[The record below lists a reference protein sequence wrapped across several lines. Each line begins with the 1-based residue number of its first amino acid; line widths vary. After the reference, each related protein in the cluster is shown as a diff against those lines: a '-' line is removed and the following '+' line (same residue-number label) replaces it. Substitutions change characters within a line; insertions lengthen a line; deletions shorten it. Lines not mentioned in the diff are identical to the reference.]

1 MCLRTVSDG
10 PCTDA
15 PSLTVRVTGKSASG
29 LWATGSNPT
38 CQRASNGAMGRV
50 LTLPPLRF
58 GLLARARVACGPRAS
73 NPTCQR
79 ASNGAMDRVL
89 TLPPLR
95 FGLLARAQVACGPR
109 ASNPTCQRASN
120 GVMGRV
126 LTLPPLRFGL
136 LARAQV
142 ACGPRASNRGINEK
156 RSWGIV
162 STGPF
167 SSSELKDRRTT

>member
-1 MCLRTVSDG
+1 MVCEKKHSFLVDFFSVSFWVCLRTVSDR

-15 PSLTVRVTGKSASG
+15 PSLTVRVTGQSASG
-29 LWATGSNPT
+29 LWPQASNPT

-50 LTLPPLRF
+50 LTLPP
-58 GLLARARVACGPRAS
+58 S
-73 NPTCQR
+73 
-79 ASNGAMDRVL
+79 
-89 TLPPLR
+89 R

-109 ASNPTCQRASN
+109 ASNPTCERGSS

-142 ACGPRASNRGINEK
+142 ACGRRLVTRRVNERAMER
-156 RSWGIV
+156 WAV
-162 STGPF
+162 Y
-167 SSSELKDRRTT
+167 